1 MSCVLYYS
9 KYCEICKKLI
19 YNLGKTNIK
28 DKIHFL
34 NIDKRI
40 NENGKTFILLE
51 NGQKI
56 LLPPNINMVPALLLL
71 SKGNKIIFGNDV
83 ENYFIPLV
91 NSEKK
96 ESVKLSGEPLAFS
109 LYEMGT
115 SMSDNYS
122 YLDQTSS
129 DLSAKGNGGTRQ
141 MHSFVKLNNNN
152 KIETPPE
159 DYIPDKIGEVDLGK
173 IQQQRQKDIEI
184 KK

>member
-91 NSEKK
+91 NSEKRN
-96 ESVKLSGEPLAFS
+96 LL
-109 LYEMGT
+109 
-115 SMSDNYS
+115 NYQEN
-122 YLDQTSS
+122 L
-129 DLSAKGNGGTRQ
+129 
-141 MHSFVKLNNNN
+141 
-152 KIETPPE
+152 
-159 DYIPDKIGEVDLGK
+159 
-173 IQQQRQKDIEI
+173 
-184 KK
+184 